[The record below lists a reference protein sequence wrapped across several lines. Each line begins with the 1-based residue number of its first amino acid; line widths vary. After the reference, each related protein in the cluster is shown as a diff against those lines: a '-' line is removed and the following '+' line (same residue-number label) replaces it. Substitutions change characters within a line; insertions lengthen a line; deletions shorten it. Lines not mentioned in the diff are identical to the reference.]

1 MMSAKMA
8 TTGLLKLMAF
18 WNKAYD
24 VIIPVNDVTNQ
35 ILSRD
40 LNYIVDVFIWPKFGN
55 SSISMRV
62 FYKDLNRKTAF
73 FEGWSWFR
81 LNNLGLAPGTN
92 LKLCNSVAKG
102 LKLKLRNFWRLIP
115 SFVEDYRR
123 KTGKPPSPSWKG
135 LIKKSLEN

>member
-8 TTGLLKLMAF
+8 TTGLLKLTAF

-40 LNYIVDVFIWPKFGN
+40 LNYIVDVFIWLKFGN

-62 FYKDLNRKTAF
+62 FYKDLTRKTAF
-73 FEGWSWFR
+73 FWGVV
-81 LNNLGLAPGTN
+81 LVQV
-92 LKLCNSVAKG
+92 K
-102 LKLKLRNFWRLIP
+102 
-115 SFVEDYRR
+115 
-123 KTGKPPSPSWKG
+123 
-135 LIKKSLEN
+135 